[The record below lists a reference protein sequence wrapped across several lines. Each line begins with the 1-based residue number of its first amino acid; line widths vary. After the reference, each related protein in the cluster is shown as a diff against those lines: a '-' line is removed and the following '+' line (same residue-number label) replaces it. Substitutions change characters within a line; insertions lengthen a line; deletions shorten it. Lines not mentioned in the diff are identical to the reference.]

1 MSESYFAVMD
11 SDSLDPPLMD
21 ISCIF
26 LSYDVSFGS
35 IDISC
40 TTLPLEDWLQPIDLS
55 WNIIDISCNSAIWFH
70 LDVSFVLMDIIDPNF
85 ISMDV
90 SYALENNRMV
100 FFTHESV
107 PNEKG

>member
-1 MSESYFAVMD
+1 MSESYFAVLD

-40 TTLPLEDWLQPIDLS
+40 LEPMDLS

-70 LDVSFVLMDIIDPNF
+70 LDVSFDLMDRIDPNF
-85 ISMDV
+85 ISMDI

-100 FFTHESV
+100 LFSHELSD
-107 PNEKG
+107 EKENDK